1 MAPMGAMEAERAACE
16 VCKTEFEIEL
26 VAQVVHLNGVRRFAC
41 GMECR
46 EQLLR
51 AERARES
58 ARMEACATGVRCIAV
73 FNHKGGTGKTT
84 TTVSLAAGLAARGM
98 RVLVVDTDSQGNVA
112 ASLGVKPERTL
123 YHVLVMGLPPREA
136 VVEVRPNFDLLASN
150 ETLAAAEL
158 FLAGKQNRD
167 RVLRDRLWAIGAGYD
182 VVLLDCSPSLSLMNQ
197 NALVFAD
204 AVLVPVACDF
214 LSLVGVRQ
222 VLKTI
227 KHVNSLLHHAVEIW
241 GVLPTFYDSRARV
254 CRDALDTLEKHFGE
268 RCLPPI
274 RQATRIKE
282 APAASKTLFE
292 HAPNSTAAGDYGRIV
307 DLVVEGLHARSGAIR
322 THAAPVAESA
332 AGGAARSPEVAAAG

>member
-1 MAPMGAMEAERAACE
+1 MGAMEAERTTCE

-41 GMECR
+41 GMQCR
-46 EQLLR
+46 EQLLH
-51 AERARES
+51 AERAREA
-58 ARMEACATGVRCIAV
+58 ARSQACATGVRCIAV

-84 TTVSLAAGLAARGM
+84 TTVSLAAGLAARGL
-98 RVLVVDTDSQGNVA
+98 RVLVVDTDAQGNVA
-112 ASLGVKPERTL
+112 ASLGLKPERSL
-123 YHVLVMGLPPREA
+123 YHVLVMGLPAREA
-136 VVEVRPNFDLLASN
+136 VMEIRPNLDLIASN

-158 FLAGKQNRD
+158 YLAGRQNRD
-167 RVLRDRLWAIGAGYD
+167 RVLRDRLWAVGASYD
-182 VVLLDCSPSLSLMNQ
+182 VVVLDCSPSLSLLNQ

-222 VLKTI
+222 VVKTI
-227 KHVNSLLHHAVEIW
+227 KNVNALLHHPVEIW

-254 CRDALDTLEKHFGE
+254 CRDALETLEKHFGE

-292 HAPNSTAAGDYGRIV
+292 HAPNSTAAGDYARIV
-307 DLVVEGLHARSGAIR
+307 DLVIEGLNSRSGAIR
-322 THAAPVAESA
+322 THAAP
-332 AGGAARSPEVAAAG
+332 PVAAAG